1 MSDCTFKASPF
12 CKTILLPP
20 SINSKDE
27 PVGMGA
33 FLIKY
38 TFKSP
43 PPDMLFLQKHQLLF
57 EKW

>member
-43 PPDMLFLQKHQLLF
+43 PPAAAVSTKTSTFI
-57 EKW
+57 